1 MDHVP
6 HPFSGQSQTTHH
18 QPRLHRRARPSTLRP
33 QGRLPRRILRRC
45 SSHRASANLRGY
57 LCPSARRR
65 NSRAHHHPVAGK
77 FTVTRNPAATSSH
90 CFLSSSSQTSSTRPQ
105 SSTRSALALRLSWT
119 RFVCTGSD
127 PRAMLKELGRRAFF
141 RRCNDA
147 RMDCPAAF
155 GWHSAPSTTAFNRP
169 EAFGW
174 RSASRAAMK
183 AFLLIRALAREVPKT
198 PNIISSKSTLTS
210 TTTTA
215 VPHQLQQTRPRHNR
229 LHNRGRAALQ
239 RRVTHTKT
247 IGALAPA
254 PICEQNMNPTCG
266 KTDHRPRIKPV
277 IAGDTTCS
285 VSPLTA
291 TISGSNFAIP

>member
-1 MDHVP
+1 MPFATSVQPSPDSGHRIALVTNHKRKLVRTALMKAIKSMDHLP

-18 QPRLHRRARPSTLRP
+18 QPHLHRRARPSALRP

-57 LCPSARRR
+57 LCPFARRR
-65 NSRAHHHPVAGK
+65 NSRAHHHPTAAGK
-77 FTVTRNPAATSSH
+77 STVTRKPGRDQNSPSTFSLPVRKLPQPDRNPAHPVFA
-90 CFLSSSSQTSSTRPQ
+90 
-105 SSTRSALALRLSWT
+105 RSAIELDSSLSAQDQT
-119 RFVCTGSD
+119 REQC
-127 PRAMLKELGRRAFF
+127 LKNSSRRAFF

-147 RMDCPAAF
+147 RMDCPAAL
-155 GWHSAPSTTAFNRP
+155 GWHSAPSTTGIQPARGILGGAALP
-169 EAFGW
+169 AP
-174 RSASRAAMK
+174 AMK

-239 RRVTHTKT
+239 SPRN
-247 IGALAPA
+247 PY
-254 PICEQNMNPTCG
+254 QNDWG
-266 KTDHRPRIKPV
+266 F
-277 IAGDTTCS
+277 
-285 VSPLTA
+285 SPCADL
-291 TISGSNFAIP
+291 